1 MVRGKKK
8 CGTAST
14 KPWGLLLGPVL
25 TAHLHVPKPRGNYK
39 VIAKSLIEIDSPNPS
54 SEYHGKDDRTLRG
67 EGYQIPKVSKQS
79 HHMSLC
85 VPCTYLIR
93 KCILYISLGP
103 PNSITILLS
112 ENALRQIP
120 PLEEEKKKA

>member
-1 MVRGKKK
+1 MRDRLDKAV
-8 CGTAST
+8 
-14 KPWGLLLGPVL
+14 GLVIGAG
-25 TAHLHVPKPRGNYK
+25 AHCPFTRSKPRGNYK
-39 VIAKSLIEIDSPNPS
+39 VIAKSLIELDSPNPS

-67 EGYQIPKVSKQS
+67 EGYKIPKVSKRS

-112 ENALRQIP
+112 ENALRQTP
-120 PLEEEKKKA
+120 PLEEEKKKSLNV